1 MNKLAY
7 LLLKCSIASL
17 LILSIYSCSKDQKEV
32 TLSAYLTPV
41 ENSSSKIVVDAFDTY
56 WSNGD
61 EVWVNN
67 QSNCIINVSGNE
79 GIATIAGISA
89 SDSYRAI
96 FPSSI
101 VREDDIANLN
111 TIRVH
116 LPSEQLYQNDG
127 NGQQVQIPMGAY
139 SNGRTLQFRNLC
151 SLLKITVN
159 NDNASSIELSS
170 IEVSAM
176 DQGVSLCGEG
186 TAQVNGTAADG
197 IAMDAGGCNWVS
209 LIFPENNQPTLAPG
223 ASGSYYIVLPAF
235 GSESAPKDVMITIF
249 TTQGYSSQPL
259 TGKYLPNNMIAAVSC
274 NVSSSLVK
282 PVPDNVTIPQGVI
295 PGVYSIAANNEVF
308 FSKGNLQFNA
318 AQGTHAVASGGTKN
332 GTWRFAEHQYDICG
346 SNNQYISSAYDGWI
360 DLFGWGTSGFD
371 NTAVMTLATNFEPF
385 SSNTSSSNYGPVT
398 GYNLRGD
405 VANYDWGVYNTI
417 SSAPNTTWRTMT
429 ISEWRYLM
437 SFAENTRQLYASSHT
452 EGGETKKMVYTK
464 VTINGCNGVLL
475 FPDAFVCPIHYE
487 CYRFQNATTIWNN
500 CRQLSVQQ
508 FQQFEKRGCVFLPA
522 AGGRNATNNVIN
534 WIEDYSLYWSTDYA
548 GNNYPNN
555 AKGIL
560 ITSNQIQIASS
571 STYPRAYGGSV
582 RLVHVIS
589 Q

>member
-151 SLLKITVN
+151 SLLKVTVN
-159 NDNASSIELSS
+159 NDNASSIKLSS

-295 PGVYSIAANNEVF
+295 PGVYSIAANNKVF

-346 SNNQYISSAYDGWI
+346 SNNQYVSSAYDGWI

-371 NTAVMTLATNFEPF
+371 NTAEMPSATNFEPF
-385 SSNTSSSNYGPVT
+385 SSNTSSSNYGPET
-398 GYNLRGD
+398 GYNLWG
-405 VANYDWGVYNTI
+405 VGANYDWGVYNTI

-429 ISEWRYLM
+429 ILEWQYLLD
-437 SFAENTRQLYASSHT
+437 SGTGSRQPLTSTHT
-452 EGGETKKMVYTK
+452 EGNLTTNAGFTK

-475 FPDAFVCPIHYE
+475 FPDDFVCPIHYE
-487 CYRFQNATTIWNN
+487 CNRFQNATTIWNN
-500 CRQLSVQQ
+500 CRQLSVLQ